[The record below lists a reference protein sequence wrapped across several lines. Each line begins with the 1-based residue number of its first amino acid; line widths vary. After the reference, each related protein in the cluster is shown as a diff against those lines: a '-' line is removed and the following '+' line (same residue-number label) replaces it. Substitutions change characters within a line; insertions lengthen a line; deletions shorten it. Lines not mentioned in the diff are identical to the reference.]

1 MFISFHK
8 SGLDGFMLSTMI
20 LSSKHHLFC
29 VQCQAGWTAHKA
41 LKFLLT
47 FLSLGNG
54 GVGSSTSSSSQ
65 FISLKNGWSFM
76 LATSFLRV
84 FGSLHR
90 SCEGKENGETLDD
103 RNGIKL
109 LRGLF
114 IKICG
119 VHSPHITGNTPH
131 SAGNL
136 HPINKML
143 STMWTLLCVLCIK
156 LAKNACS

>member
-1 MFISFHK
+1 MSLIKGKSVNNFCSSSVTAFSLSVISSSSIRFICMV
-8 SGLDGFMLSTMI
+8 LGF
-20 LSSKHHLFC
+20 
-29 VQCQAGWTAHKA
+29 
-41 LKFLLT
+41 

-143 STMWTLLCVLCIK
+143 STMWTLRCVLCIK